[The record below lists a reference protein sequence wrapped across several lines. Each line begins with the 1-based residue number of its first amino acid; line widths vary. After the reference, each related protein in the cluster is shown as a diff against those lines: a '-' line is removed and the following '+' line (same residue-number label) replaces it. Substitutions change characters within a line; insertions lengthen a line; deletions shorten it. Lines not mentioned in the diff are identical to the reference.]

1 MLYNENYASMMLGC
15 LCNNT
20 ELLFNP
26 SYPLSKSD
34 FAPISMHKIIFSTI
48 VSLAEQGAK
57 EVGEIEIDTYLQAFP
72 VDYETFTDSDGLGYV
87 ANLKSMPIQ
96 GAYEMY
102 YNTIRKLSLLRQL
115 KSEGI
120 SIEDFY
126 DEAKPEESETKKLE
140 ELSIQDILSSV
151 EAKATKLR
159 NRYDVHYVRDEI
171 KAGEDVEERLEA
183 FKEKPA
189 FGAYLQSGY
198 LSTLWN
204 GWNRGHLLL
213 RAGPSG
219 SGKTRC
225 SVADLVNVG
234 SKEIWSEKHKDFI
247 PNPNYKSSTLYIHT
261 EMDTETE
268 VEPMFWAAISG
279 VEYRDITGGLT
290 TKKEDKRIAKAGEIL
305 RQSNLTITSM
315 PDFTSQSLKRKIKEK
330 VENEGIEYCV
340 FDYME
345 IQSALSA
352 EFKQTTAVPPR
363 EDLVLKSLCSDL
375 KQYAEEFNVGI
386 LSGMQLNDS
395 WKSMSYIDESA
406 LAGSKAAKNKIDGGS
421 ILIPTP
427 YLKKDMKI
435 IEPYIKRRGYGTDR
449 LPLPNICEFIF
460 KARFGR
466 YGDQRLK
473 LWSYFNRGTFERTDY
488 IITNDANEVMT
499 EIQPTTLQEDF

>member
-20 ELLFNP
+20 ELLFAGN
-26 SYPLSKSD
+26 YPLSKSD
-34 FAPISMHKIIFSTI
+34 FSPISVHKIVFSAI

-57 EVGEIEIDTYLQAFP
+57 EVSEIEIDTYLQAFP
-72 VDYETFTDSDGLGYV
+72 VDYETFTDSNGLEFVNTIKQESTHG
-87 ANLKSMPIQ
+87 S
-96 GAYEMY
+96 YEMY

-120 SIEDFY
+120 SIEEFF
-126 DEAKPEESETKKLE
+126 DEAKPVESETKKLE
-140 ELSIQDILSSV
+140 ELSIQAILSAV
-151 EAKATKLR
+151 EAKATMLR
-159 NRYDVHYVRDEI
+159 NRYDIHYVRDEI

-183 FKEKPA
+183 FKEHPA

-204 GWNRGHLLL
+204 GWSRGHLLL

-225 SVADLVNVG
+225 SVADLVQVG
-234 SKEIWSEKHKDFI
+234 AKEIWSSEHQDFI
-247 PNPNYKSSTLYIHT
+247 PNTNYKSSTLYIHT
-261 EMDTETE
+261 EMNTEKE

-290 TKKEDKRIAKAGEIL
+290 TKEEDRRIAKAGEIL
-305 RQSNLTITSM
+305 KQSNLTITSM

-386 LSGMQLNDS
+386 LTGMQLNS
-395 WKSMSYIDESA
+395 EWKSMSYIDESA

-421 ILIPTP
+421 IIIPTS

-435 IEPYIKRRGYGTDR
+435 IEPYVKRRGVGNNR
-449 LPLPNICEFIF
+449 QPMPNICEFIF
-460 KARFGR
+460 KARFGQ

-488 IITNDANEVMT
+488 LITDDANEVVA
-499 EIQPTTLQEDF
+499 IQPTVLQEEF